1 MEEIK
6 KDFEEWCEKN
16 TAGFGSDDGDEFN
29 ISWDELQFYD
39 SLVLKFNQ
47 SIDLAVSKERERVL
61 EGLNKLQK
69 YTGGSSVEPKD
80 IRVKLVDITNL
91 INTK

>member
-6 KDFEEWCEKN
+6 KK
-16 TAGFGSDDGDEFN
+16 ARDEFDGFLKGTFPEFAPHL
-29 ISWDELQFYD
+29 IDTDENAGERFREKLD
-39 SLVLKFNQ
+39 SIIN
-47 SIDLAVSKERERVL
+47 LAVSKERERLL
-61 EGLNKLQK
+61 EGLDKVQK